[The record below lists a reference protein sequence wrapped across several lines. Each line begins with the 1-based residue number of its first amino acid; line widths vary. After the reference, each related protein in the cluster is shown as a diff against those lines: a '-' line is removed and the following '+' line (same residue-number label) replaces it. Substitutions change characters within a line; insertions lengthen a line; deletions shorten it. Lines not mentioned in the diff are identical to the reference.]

1 MCTVEFNRISVP
13 GKSAKDMAE
22 ANQCD
27 RKEASGHF
35 ELENKQNK
43 STVRMYSA
51 TRPYIVRCT
60 DSIIVNVV

>member
-1 MCTVEFNRISVP
+1 
-13 GKSAKDMAE
+13 MAE

-43 STVRMYSA
+43 STVRNVQCYSYDVHR
-51 TRPYIVRCT
+51 TLYRQYNRKYSTVLYDVRC
-60 DSIIVNVV
+60 